1 MNERQKKAAALRA
14 AEKNELKKHY
24 FKYIL
29 DSISSD
35 DVDIEKMSDKEKVE
49 FAFKMFYEEK
59 VKNDRRNI
67 SRLDLLTEW
76 LQGLCSTV
84 SIAFSYCD
92 IRKIGKSWGILL
104 TPMDKFVNGWFENV
118 AVMMFQLAKEL
129 DADIAEYL

>member
-1 MNERQKKAAALRA
+1 MNERQKMAAALRA
-14 AEKNELKKHY
+14 AKNNELKKHY
-24 FKYIL
+24 FQYIL

-35 DVDIEKMSDKEKVE
+35 DVDVSKMSDKEKIE

-67 SRLDLLTEW
+67 PRLDLLTEW

-92 IRKIGKSWGILL
+92 IREIAHSWHVHSSMG
-104 TPMDKFVNGWFENV
+104 DFVENWFKNV
-118 AVMMFQLAKEL
+118 ATMMFRLAEEL
-129 DADIAEYL
+129 GVDIEKYM